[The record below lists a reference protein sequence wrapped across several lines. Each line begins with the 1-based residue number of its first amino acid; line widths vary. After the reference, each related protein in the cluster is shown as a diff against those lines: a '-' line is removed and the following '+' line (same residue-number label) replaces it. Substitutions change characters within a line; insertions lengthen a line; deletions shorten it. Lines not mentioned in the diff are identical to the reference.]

1 MQLDPTGVSFA
12 PYRTERLSRGVLY
25 DMAVDPAGGRAV
37 VVGADG
43 QLRLFDVA
51 TGRAIRNF
59 SGDPGCGERNK
70 TRWRAVRALMCSTG
84 VRARR
89 VPERRRLFNGAVA
102 QAHNAL

>member
-1 MQLDPTGVSFA
+1 MQLDATGVSFA

-37 VVGADG
+37 VVGQDG

-59 SGDPGCGERNK
+59 SGDPNCGE
-70 TRWRAVRALMCSTG
+70 
-84 VRARR
+84 
-89 VPERRRLFNGAVA
+89 A
-102 QAHNAL
+102 QRSSWSG